1 MERGPGLGTREV
13 STVTHFVY
21 IVTANFVR
29 DLKLALESCLNAT
42 TAMVWVDFVV
52 GVRRANEVKARSR
65 YSGLA

>member
-42 TAMVWVDFVV
+42 MVWVDFVV